1 MTFNN
6 RCSILTLCAVFAAA
20 AAEAQ
25 TADFMGSQAVNAIVK
40 GAPYSAEGVTTVK
53 MKLADG
59 TQIDRSVTA
68 RIYRE
73 SAGRERR
80 EQTVVGL
87 ETLDPAKDVFAVVII
102 VDPVSGYRYTLNP
115 GTRDAH
121 RLSLAALWNPAVSS
135 PAMTPPV
142 AAGPTESLGERTI
155 EGYKAIGTRTT
166 ITIPAG
172 QAGNDRPMTIVTEA
186 WISVELKVLLLSRH
200 SDPRGGDME
209 YKLTKIKRG
218 EPSPELFQVPAGY
231 TIRDVPGQDVP
242 K

>member
-1 MTFNN
+1 MTLNN
-6 RCSILTLCAVFAAA
+6 RCRILMLCAVLGAIPAAA
-20 AAEAQ
+20 Q
-25 TADFMGSQAVNAIVK
+25 TIDFMGSQAVNAIVK

-53 MKLADG
+53 MRLADG
-59 TQIDRSVTA
+59 THIDRSVTA
-68 RIYRE
+68 RIYRD

-102 VDPVSGYRYTLNP
+102 VDPVSGYLYTLNP

-121 RLSLAALWNPAVSS
+121 RLSLAALWNSAVSP

-142 AAGPTESLGERTI
+142 AVGPSEPLGERMI
-155 EGYKAIGTRTT
+155 EGHKAVGTRTT

-172 QAGNDRPMTIVTEA
+172 QVGNDRAITVVGEQ
-186 WISVELKVLLLSRH
+186 WVGVDLKVVLLSRH
-200 SDPRGGDME
+200 SDPRSGEVE

-218 EPSPELFQVPAGY
+218 EPAADLFQVPVGY
-231 TIRDVPGQDVP
+231 TIRDNVLQ
-242 K
+242 